1 MCFYSPAREVNEMK
15 FDKLKHDKSSIRNKL
30 RKISTINSAVI
41 LLLCWLLLSSTSLI
55 FIKNYEK
62 CNLDLIGS
70 TLSTTLT
77 AATVFADSYDAR
89 NKIERFGN
97 EGMYDSAKLVTR
109 DNIVLAKWN
118 AQREQTGWFSR
129 LLREWI
135 YLKPLNVDII
145 HADVVVG
152 TLTLEGTVT
161 GAVSFLQYSFMI
173 LSVGMLCVLII
184 SLMLS
189 EFLHRGIIASLRTI
203 TSSIHY
209 VIHSGDFSLRIPGGP
224 IREFQLFS
232 DDLNSLL
239 MEMQSLKAS
248 LLRDNRS
255 LAAKALSDPLTG
267 LANRSAFSARLTQRL
282 DQPQEHERFA
292 LLFLDGDRFKSIN
305 DNWGHAAG
313 DEVLKAIGSR
323 LLSLASEQDLVAR
336 LGGDEFAMLVSS
348 RTSEAQLQQLMQRI
362 DDTIGE
368 HILIAEG
375 MPVTTSVTIGYAWSQ
390 PDDTVESILERADM
404 NMYKNK
410 RKNRA

>member
-1 MCFYSPAREVNEMK
+1 MK
-15 FDKLKHDKSSIRNKL
+15 FDKLRHDKSSIRNKL

-41 LLLCWLLLSSTSLI
+41 LLLCWILLSSTSLL

-62 CNLDLIGS
+62 RNLELIGS

-89 NKIERFGN
+89 NKIERLGDQ
-97 EGMYDSAKLVTR
+97 GMYASAKLVTR
-109 DNIVLAKWN
+109 DQIVLVRWN
-118 AQREQTGWFSR
+118 ARQEQTGWYSR

-135 YLKPLNVDII
+135 YHQPLNVNII
-145 HADVVVG
+145 HADAAVG

-161 GAVSFLQYSFMI
+161 GAVSFIRYSFLI
-173 LSVGMLCVLII
+173 LTSGMLCVLLI
-184 SLMLS
+184 SLLLS
-189 EFLHRGIIASLRTI
+189 EFLHRGMIATLRTI

-248 LLRDNRS
+248 LMRDNLS
-255 LAAKALSDPLTG
+255 LAAKALEDPLTG
-267 LANRSAFSARLTQRL
+267 LANRSAFSARLTQLL
-282 DQPQEHERFA
+282 DQQYAHERFA

-323 LLSLASEQDLVAR
+323 LLSLASDQDLVAR

-348 RTSEAQLQQLMQRI
+348 QASEAALQQLMQRI
-362 DDTIGE
+362 HDVIME
-368 HILIAEG
+368 KIIIAEG
-375 MPVTTSVTIGYAWSQ
+375 MPISTSVTIGYAWSQ
-390 PDDTVESILERADM
+390 HGDTVESILERADM

-410 RKNRA
+410 RTNKA

>member
-1 MCFYSPAREVNEMK
+1 MK
-15 FDKLKHDKSSIRNKL
+15 FDKLRHDKSSIRNKL

-41 LLLCWLLLSSTSLI
+41 LLLCWLLLSSTSLL

-62 CNLDLIGS
+62 RNLELIGS

-89 NKIERFGN
+89 NKIERLGN
-97 EGMYDSAKLVTR
+97 EGMYASAKLVTR
-109 DNIVLAKWN
+109 DQIVLAQWN
-118 AQREQTGWFSR
+118 AQQENTGWYSR

-135 YLKPLNVDII
+135 YIKPLNVNII
-145 HADVVVG
+145 HADVAVG

-161 GAVSFLQYSFMI
+161 GAVSFIRYSFMI
-173 LSVGMLCVLII
+173 LTSGMLCVLII
-184 SLMLS
+184 SLLLS
-189 EFLHRGIIASLRTI
+189 EFLHRGMIATLRTI

-248 LLRDNRS
+248 LMRDNLS
-255 LAAKALSDPLTG
+255 LAAKALEDPLTG
-267 LANRSAFSARLTQRL
+267 LANRSAFSTRLTQLL
-282 DQPQEHERFA
+282 DQQYAHERFA

-313 DEVLKAIGSR
+313 DEVLKVIGAR
-323 LLSLASEQDLVAR
+323 LLSLASDQDLVVR
-336 LGGDEFAMLVSS
+336 LGGDEFAMLVTS
-348 RTSEAQLQQLMQRI
+348 RASEELLQQLIQSIHDVIMEKI
-362 DDTIGE
+362 I
-368 HILIAEG
+368 IAEG
-375 MPVTTSVTIGYAWSQ
+375 MPITTSVTIGYTWSQ
-390 PDDTVESILERADM
+390 HGDTVESILERADM

-410 RKNRA
+410 RTNKV

>member
-1 MCFYSPAREVNEMK
+1 MK

-135 YLKPLNVDII
+135 YLKPLNVNII

-282 DQPQEHERFA
+282 DQPHEHERFA

-390 PDDTVESILERADM
+390 PGDTVESILERADM

>member
-1 MCFYSPAREVNEMK
+1 M
-15 FDKLKHDKSSIRNKL
+15 
-30 RKISTINSAVI
+30 
-41 LLLCWLLLSSTSLI
+41 LSSTSLL

-62 CNLDLIGS
+62 RNLELIGS

-109 DNIVLAKWN
+109 DNIVMAKWN
-118 AQREQTGWFSR
+118 APREQTGWFSR

-135 YLKPLNVDII
+135 YLKPLNVDIT

-189 EFLHRGIIASLRTI
+189 EFLHRGIIASLRII

-209 VIHSGDFSLRIPGGP
+209 VILSGDFSLRIPGGP
-224 IREFQLFS
+224 NREFQLFS

-282 DQPQEHERFA
+282 DQPHEHERFA

-323 LLSLASEQDLVAR
+323 LLSLATEQDLVAR

-348 RTSEAQLQQLMQRI
+348 RTSEAQLQQLIQRI
-362 DDTIGE
+362 NDTIGE

-390 PDDTVESILERADM
+390 PGDAVESILERADM

>member
-1 MCFYSPAREVNEMK
+1 MK
-15 FDKLKHDKSSIRNKL
+15 FDKLRHDKSSIRNKL

-41 LLLCWLLLSSTSLI
+41 LLLCWLLLSSTSLL

-62 CNLDLIGS
+62 RNLELIGS

-89 NKIERFGN
+89 NKIERLGN
-97 EGMYDSAKLVTR
+97 EGMYASAKLVTR
-109 DNIVLAKWN
+109 DQIVLVQWH
-118 AQREQTGWFSR
+118 AQQENTGWYSR

-135 YLKPLNVDII
+135 YLKPLNVNII
-145 HADVVVG
+145 HADAAVG

-161 GAVSFLQYSFMI
+161 GAMSFIRYSFMI
-173 LSVGMLCVLII
+173 LTSGMLCVLLI
-184 SLMLS
+184 SLLLS
-189 EFLHRGIIASLRTI
+189 EFLHRGMIATLRTI
-203 TSSIHY
+203 TSSIHS

-248 LLRDNRS
+248 MMRDNLS
-255 LAAKALSDPLTG
+255 LAAKALEDPLTG
-267 LANRSAFSARLTQRL
+267 LANRSAFSARLTQLL
-282 DQPQEHERFA
+282 DQQYAHERFA
-292 LLFLDGDRFKSIN
+292 VLFLDGDRFKSIN

-313 DEVLKAIGSR
+313 DEVLKAIGKR
-323 LLSLASEQDLVAR
+323 LLSLAAEQDMVAR

-348 RTSEAQLQQLMQRI
+348 RASEEQLQQLMQRI
-362 DDTIGE
+362 HDVIME
-368 HILIAEG
+368 KIIIAEG
-375 MPVTTSVTIGYAWSQ
+375 MPITTSVTIGYAWSQ
-390 PDDTVESILERADM
+390 HGDTVESILERADM

-410 RKNRA
+410 RTNKA

>member
-1 MCFYSPAREVNEMK
+1 MK

-109 DNIVLAKWN
+109 DNIVLAKWH

-135 YLKPLNVDII
+135 YLKPLNVNII

-282 DQPQEHERFA
+282 DQPHEHERFA

-348 RTSEAQLQQLMQRI
+348 RSSEAQLQQLMQRI

-390 PDDTVESILERADM
+390 PGDTVESILERADM

>member
-1 MCFYSPAREVNEMK
+1 MK
-15 FDKLKHDKSSIRNKL
+15 FDKLRHDKSSIRNKL

-41 LLLCWLLLSSTSLI
+41 LLLCWLLLSSTSLL
-55 FIKNYEK
+55 FIKSYEK
-62 CNLDLIGS
+62 RNLELIGS

-145 HADVVVG
+145 HTDVVVG

-189 EFLHRGIIASLRTI
+189 EFLHRGMIAALRTI

-239 MEMQSLKAS
+239 MEMQSLKVS

-282 DQPQEHERFA
+282 DQPHEHERFA

-313 DEVLKAIGSR
+313 DEVLKAIGLR
-323 LLSLASEQDLVAR
+323 LLSLASEQDVVAR

-348 RTSEAQLQQLMQRI
+348 RTSEAQLQHFMQRI
-362 DDTIGE
+362 HNALRE
-368 HILIAEG
+368 HILIADDI
-375 MPVTTSVTIGYAWSQ
+375 PVTTSVTIGYAWSQ
-390 PDDTVESILERADM
+390 PGDTVESILERADM

>member
-1 MCFYSPAREVNEMK
+1 MK

-109 DNIVLAKWN
+109 DNIVLAKWH

-135 YLKPLNVDII
+135 YLKPLNVNII

-224 IREFQLFS
+224 IRELQLFS

-282 DQPQEHERFA
+282 DQPHEHERFA

-390 PDDTVESILERADM
+390 PGDTVESILERADM

>member
-1 MCFYSPAREVNEMK
+1 MK
-15 FDKLKHDKSSIRNKL
+15 YDKFRNDKSSIRNKL

-41 LLLCWLLLSSTSLI
+41 LLLCWLLLSSTSLL

-62 CNLDLIGS
+62 RNLELIAA

-77 AATVFADSYDAR
+77 AATVFADSSDAH
-89 NKIERFGN
+89 NKIARLGD
-97 EGMYDSAKLVTR
+97 EGMFDSAKLATR
-109 DNIVLAKWN
+109 DQIILVDWH
-118 AQREQTGWFSR
+118 AQKEQTGWYSR

-135 YLKPLNVDII
+135 YLKPLKVNIN
-145 HADVVVG
+145 HADVTVG

-161 GAVSFLQYSFMI
+161 GAVSFIRYSFMI
-173 LSVGMLCVLII
+173 LTCGMLCVLII
-184 SLMLS
+184 SLLLS
-189 EFLHRGIIASLRTI
+189 EFLHRGIIATLRNI

-209 VIHSGDFSLRIPGGP
+209 VIRSGDFSLRIPESP
-224 IREFQLFS
+224 TSEFQLFS

-239 MEMQSLKAS
+239 MEMQTLKAS
-248 LLRDNRS
+248 LIRDNRS
-255 LAAKALSDPLTG
+255 LAAKALEDPLTG
-267 LANRSAFSARLTQRL
+267 LANRSAFAARLTELL
-282 DQPQEHERFA
+282 DQQYAEERFA

-323 LLSLASEQDLVAR
+323 LLSLATEQDVVAR

-368 HILIAEG
+368 LILIAEG

-390 PDDTVESILERADM
+390 PGDTVESILERADM

>member
-1 MCFYSPAREVNEMK
+1 MK
-15 FDKLKHDKSSIRNKL
+15 FDKLRHDKSSIRNKL

-41 LLLCWLLLSSTSLI
+41 LLLCWLLLSSTSLL

-62 CNLDLIGS
+62 RNLELIGS

-89 NKIERFGN
+89 NKIERLGN
-97 EGMYDSAKLVTR
+97 EGMYASAKLVTR
-109 DNIVLAKWN
+109 DQIVLAQWN
-118 AQREQTGWFSR
+118 AQQENTGWYSR

-135 YLKPLNVDII
+135 YIKPLNVNII
-145 HADVVVG
+145 HADVAVG

-161 GAVSFLQYSFMI
+161 GAVSFIRYSFMI
-173 LSVGMLCVLII
+173 LTSGMLCVLII
-184 SLMLS
+184 SLLLS
-189 EFLHRGIIASLRTI
+189 EFLHRGMIATLRTI

-248 LLRDNRS
+248 LMRDNLS
-255 LAAKALSDPLTG
+255 LAAKALEDPLTG
-267 LANRSAFSARLTQRL
+267 LANRSAFSARLTQLL
-282 DQPQEHERFA
+282 DQQYAHERFA

-313 DEVLKAIGSR
+313 DEVLKVIGAR
-323 LLSLASEQDLVAR
+323 LLSLASDQDLVVR
-336 LGGDEFAMLVSS
+336 LGGDEFAMLVTS
-348 RTSEAQLQQLMQRI
+348 RASEEQLQQLIQSIHDVIMEKI
-362 DDTIGE
+362 I
-368 HILIAEG
+368 IAEG
-375 MPVTTSVTIGYAWSQ
+375 MPITTSVTIGYTWSQ
-390 PDDTVESILERADM
+390 HGDTVESILERADM

-410 RKNRA
+410 RTNKA

>member
-1 MCFYSPAREVNEMK
+1 MK
-15 FDKLKHDKSSIRNKL
+15 FDKLRHDKSSIRNKL

-41 LLLCWLLLSSTSLI
+41 LLLCWLLLSSTSLL

-62 CNLDLIGS
+62 RNLELIGS

-89 NKIERFGN
+89 NKIERLGN
-97 EGMYDSAKLVTR
+97 EGMYASAKLVTR
-109 DNIVLAKWN
+109 DQIVLVQWH
-118 AQREQTGWFSR
+118 AQQENTGWYSR

-135 YLKPLNVDII
+135 YLKPLNVNII
-145 HADVVVG
+145 HADAAVG

-161 GAVSFLQYSFMI
+161 GAMSFIRYSFMI
-173 LSVGMLCVLII
+173 LTSGMLCVLLI
-184 SLMLS
+184 SLLLS
-189 EFLHRGIIASLRTI
+189 EFLHRGMIATLRTI

-248 LLRDNRS
+248 LMRDNLS
-255 LAAKALSDPLTG
+255 LAAKALEDPLTG
-267 LANRSAFSARLTQRL
+267 LANRSAFSARLTQLL
-282 DQPQEHERFA
+282 DQQYAHERFA
-292 LLFLDGDRFKSIN
+292 VLFLDGDRFKSIN

-313 DEVLKAIGSR
+313 DEVLKAIGER
-323 LLSLASEQDLVAR
+323 LLSLAAEQDLVAR

-348 RTSEAQLQQLMQRI
+348 RASEEQLHQLMQSI
-362 DDTIGE
+362 HDVIME
-368 HILIAEG
+368 KIIIAEG
-375 MPVTTSVTIGYAWSQ
+375 MPITTSVTIGYAWSQ
-390 PDDTVESILERADM
+390 HGDTVEYILERADM

-410 RKNRA
+410 RTNKA

>member
-1 MCFYSPAREVNEMK
+1 MK
-15 FDKLKHDKSSIRNKL
+15 FDKLRHDKSSIRNKL

-41 LLLCWLLLSSTSLI
+41 LLLCWLLLSSTSLL

-62 CNLDLIGS
+62 RNLELIGS

-89 NKIERFGN
+89 NKIERLGN
-97 EGMYDSAKLVTR
+97 EGMYASAKLVTR
-109 DNIVLAKWN
+109 DQIVLVQWH
-118 AQREQTGWFSR
+118 AQQEQTGWYSR

-135 YLKPLNVDII
+135 YIKPLNVNII
-145 HADVVVG
+145 HADAAVG

-161 GAVSFLQYSFMI
+161 GAVSFIRYSFMI
-173 LSVGMLCVLII
+173 LTSGMLCVLLI
-184 SLMLS
+184 SLLLS
-189 EFLHRGIIASLRTI
+189 EFLHRGMIATLRTI

-248 LLRDNRS
+248 LMRDNLS
-255 LAAKALSDPLTG
+255 LAAKALEDPLTG
-267 LANRSAFSARLTQRL
+267 LANRSAFSARLTQLL
-282 DQPQEHERFA
+282 DQQYAHERFA
-292 LLFLDGDRFKSIN
+292 VLFLDGDRFKSIN

-313 DEVLKAIGSR
+313 DEVLKAIGER
-323 LLSLASEQDLVAR
+323 LLSLAAEQDLVAR

-348 RTSEAQLQQLMQRI
+348 RASEEQLQQLMQRI
-362 DDTIGE
+362 HDVIME
-368 HILIAEG
+368 KIIIAEG
-375 MPVTTSVTIGYAWSQ
+375 MPIMTSVTIGYAWSQ
-390 PDDTVESILERADM
+390 HGDTVESILERADM

-410 RKNRA
+410 RTNKA

>member
-1 MCFYSPAREVNEMK
+1 MK

-109 DNIVLAKWN
+109 DNIVLAKWH

-135 YLKPLNVDII
+135 YLKPLNVNII

-282 DQPQEHERFA
+282 DQPHEHERFA

-362 DDTIGE
+362 DDSIGE